1 MKTKSK
7 SRTKNPKKARKY
19 RVALTEAQIKRA
31 IALADYNIQTEGH
44 SYTSESLRYNL
55 NCVYEKILESE
66 LGEKEKAGLASSTGA
81 TENP

>member
-1 MKTKSK
+1 MKPKTKS
-7 SRTKNPKKARKY
+7 KNPKKARKY

-31 IALADYNIQTEGH
+31 IALADSNIQTEGH
-44 SYTSESLRYNL
+44 SHTSESLRYNL

-66 LGEKEKAGLASSTGA
+66 LGEKEKVGQTSSTGA

>member
-1 MKTKSK
+1 MNKTKS
-7 SRTKNPKKARKY
+7 KNPKKARKY

-44 SYTSESLRYNL
+44 SHTSESLRYNL

-66 LGEKEKAGLASSTGA
+66 LGKVSKDSSTGA

>member
-1 MKTKSK
+1 MRTK
-7 SRTKNPKKARKY
+7 TKNPKKARKY

-44 SYTSESLRYNL
+44 SHTSESLRYNL
-55 NCVYEKILESE
+55 NCVHEKILESE
-66 LGEKEKAGLASSTGA
+66 LGKAGQDSKSSSTGA